1 MTQVT
6 SPWHARAFQLRA
18 AARASAVGVTGPQ
31 TAAGALRQFRVVAT
45 NFGLFVREPSGLE
58 LQIQLRWLLETM
70 RPYLTH
76 TPPWQIAKRLR
87 DVVRFR
93 RHGSPI
99 VLSRAQIEFFATPR
113 VTRVPRAAPVATTPS
128 ALPPQQPAVAVVER
142 GRAPYI
148 DWSEDWETAW
158 DAVGRP

>member
-1 MTQVT
+1 VTQVS
-6 SPWHARAFQLRA
+6 SPWHARAFGLRA
-18 AARASAVGVTGPQ
+18 AARYAAIGVSGPR
-31 TAAGALRQFRVVAT
+31 TAAGALRQFRVTAT

-58 LQIQLRWLLETM
+58 MEIRLKWLLEKM

-76 TPPWQIAKRLR
+76 TPPWTIAKRLR
-87 DVVRFR
+87 DIVKFR

-99 VLSRAQIEFFATPR
+99 VLSRAQIEFFARPR
-113 VTRVPRAAPVATTPS
+113 VTRVPRAVPVAATLP
-128 ALPPQQPAVAVVER
+128 ALPPQQPAAAVVER

-158 DAVGRP
+158 DAVERP